1 MRETLS
7 GGVARNHL
15 RSRTE
20 DLMRRDT
27 QVEITAGNVWLML
40 SSAMVLFMTPGLG
53 LFYGGMTRAKA
64 ALNMIM
70 MSFVSAGIVGVV
82 WVLWGYSMTTGDGI
96 LGLFGNPFANFG
108 LQNLMGSPDL
118 MKAAFSATFAIIT
131 VALISGA
138 IADRAKF
145 SAWALFVPVWVT
157 LVYCPLAYMIWG
169 GGLMSTGGA
178 LTAVFGQVIDFAGGA
193 VVEVSS
199 GTAAF
204 VLALIVGKR
213 QGFAKD
219 PNHRPHNIP
228 FIMLGAAILWFGWFG
243 FNGGAATTAEQAGLI
258 WVNTLVTP
266 AAAMLSWLVTEKIRH
281 GHPTSLGAAS
291 GVVAGLVAITPSC
304 ANISPLAALGLGLV
318 AGAACAV
325 FVDQKYRF
333 GFDDSLDV
341 VGVHFGA
348 GVIGTLSLGFIALP
362 VDGVGGGLLYGGGTQ
377 QLVAQTVA
385 VLVTIALSGLGT
397 LVIGRAIHR
406 TVGFRVSEEAENAGV
421 DLSEHAETAY
431 AFGELSR
438 SRFNPF
444 HHPAP
449 APATANAPATAQA
462 HEKQGSL
469 V

>member
-1 MRETLS
+1 
-7 GGVARNHL
+7 
-15 RSRTE
+15 
-20 DLMRRDT
+20 MRRDT
-27 QVEITAGNVWLML
+27 QVEITAENVWLML

-70 MSFVSAGIVGVV
+70 MSFISAGIVGVV

-145 SAWALFVPVWVT
+145 SAWALFVPIWIT

-169 GGLMSTGGA
+169 GGLMSAGGA

-258 WVNTLVTP
+258 WVNTLVAP

-377 QLVAQTVA
+377 QLVAQIVA

-406 TVGFRVSEEAENAGV
+406 TIGFRVSEEAENAGV

-444 HHPAP
+444 HHPLP
-449 APATANAPATAQA
+449 VPATTNAPATAQA
-462 HEKQGSL
+462 QEKQDSL

>member
-1 MRETLS
+1 M
-7 GGVARNHL
+7 
-15 RSRTE
+15 
-20 DLMRRDT
+20 
-27 QVEITAGNVWLML
+27 EISAQHVWLML

-70 MSFVSAGIVGVV
+70 MSFISAGIVGVV
-82 WVLWGYSMTTGDGI
+82 WVLWGYSMTTGDGV
-96 LGLFGNPFANFG
+96 LGLFGNPFAHFG
-108 LQNLMGSPDL
+108 LQDLMGSPDL
-118 MKAAFSATFAIIT
+118 LKAGFAATFAIIT

-145 SAWALFVPVWVT
+145 SAWAVFVPIWVT
-157 LVYCPLAYMIWG
+157 VVYCPLAYMIWG
-169 GGLMSTGGA
+169 GGLMSAGGA
-178 LTAVFGQVIDFAGGA
+178 LTHMFGQVIDFAGGA

-213 QGFAKD
+213 HGFAKD
-219 PNHRPHNIP
+219 PNHRPHNVP
-228 FIMLGAAILWFGWFG
+228 FIMIGAAILWFGWFG
-243 FNGGAATTAEQAGLI
+243 FNGGAATTVEQAGLI
-258 WVNTLVTP
+258 WINTLVTP
-266 AAAMLSWLVTEKIRH
+266 AAAMLSWLVVEKVRH

-325 FVDQKYRF
+325 FVDLKYKF

-362 VDGVGGGLLYGGGTQ
+362 VGGVGGGLLYGGGPQ
-377 QLVAQTVA
+377 QLIAQTVA
-385 VLVTIALSGLGT
+385 VVATILLSGLGT
-397 LVIGRAIHR
+397 LVIGKAIHK
-406 TVGFRVSEEAENAGV
+406 TIGFRVTHEHEVVGV
-421 DLSEHAETAY
+421 DLTQHAESAYEFGLTAHGH
-431 AFGELSR
+431 FRQQQEHLSSLLKR
-438 SRFNPF
+438 TS
-444 HHPAP
+444 AP
-449 APATANAPATAQA
+449 AEPAKAKEDSFA
-462 HEKQGSL
+462 
-469 V
+469 

>member
-1 MRETLS
+1 M
-7 GGVARNHL
+7 
-15 RSRTE
+15 
-20 DLMRRDT
+20 
-27 QVEITAGNVWLML
+27 EISAQHVWLML
-40 SSAMVLFMTPGLG
+40 ASAMVLFMTPGLG

-70 MSFVSAGIVGVV
+70 MSFISAGIVGVV
-82 WVLWGYSMTTGDGI
+82 WVLWGYSMTTGDGF
-96 LGLFGNPFANFG
+96 LGLFGNPFAHFG
-108 LQNLMGSPDL
+108 LQDLIGSPDL
-118 MKAAFSATFAIIT
+118 IKAGFAATFAIIT

-145 SAWALFVPVWVT
+145 GAWALFVPIWVT
-157 LVYCPLAYMIWG
+157 VVYCPLAYMVWG
-169 GGLMSTGGA
+169 GGLMSAGGA
-178 LTAVFGQVIDFAGGA
+178 LTDIFGQVIDFAGGA

-213 QGFAKD
+213 HGFAKD
-219 PNHRPHNIP
+219 PNHRPHNVP
-228 FIMLGAAILWFGWFG
+228 FIMIGAAILWFGWFG

-266 AAAMLSWLVTEKIRH
+266 AAAMLSWLVVEKVRH

-304 ANISPLAALGLGLV
+304 ANISPLAAVGLGLLT
-318 AGAACAV
+318 GAACAV
-325 FVDQKYRF
+325 FVDLKYKF

-362 VDGVGGGLLYGGGTQ
+362 LDGTAGGLFYGGGFQ
-377 QLVAQTVA
+377 QLIAQTVA
-385 VLVTIALSGLGT
+385 VLATILLSGLGT
-397 LVIGRAIHR
+397 LVIGRAIHKAI
-406 TVGFRVSEEAENAGV
+406 GFRVTHEHEVVGV
-421 DLSEHAETAY
+421 DLTQHAETAY
-431 AFGELSR
+431 EFGLTAHGHFRHQQAHLASLLKGKPE
-438 SRFNPF
+438 
-444 HHPAP
+444 PAP
-449 APATANAPATAQA
+449 APGMEAK
-462 HEKQGSL
+462 EDSY

>member
-1 MRETLS
+1 
-7 GGVARNHL
+7 
-15 RSRTE
+15 
-20 DLMRRDT
+20 MRRDT
-27 QVEITAGNVWLML
+27 QVQITAENVWLML

-70 MSFVSAGIVGVV
+70 MSFISAGIVGVV

-118 MKAAFSATFAIIT
+118 LKAGFSATFAIIT

-169 GGLMSTGGA
+169 GGLMSAGGA

-219 PNHRPHNIP
+219 PNHRPHNVP
-228 FIMLGAAILWFGWFG
+228 FIMIGAAILWFGWFG

-304 ANISPLAALGLGLV
+304 ANISPLAALCLGLV

-362 VDGVGGGLLYGGGTQ
+362 VDGLGGGLLYGGGIQ

-406 TVGFRVSEEAENAGV
+406 TIGFRVSEEAETVGV

-444 HHPAP
+444 HHHTPAP
-449 APATANAPATAQA
+449 AEVRDGSARQDLDAER
-462 HEKQGSL
+462 EKEDSFA
-469 V
+469 

>member
-1 MRETLS
+1 M
-7 GGVARNHL
+7 
-15 RSRTE
+15 
-20 DLMRRDT
+20 
-27 QVEITAGNVWLML
+27 EISAQNVWLML

-70 MSFVSAGIVGVV
+70 MSFISAGIVGVV

-96 LGLFGNPFANFG
+96 LGLFGNPFAHAG
-108 LQNLMGSPDL
+108 LQDLVGTPDL
-118 MKAAFSATFAIIT
+118 IKAGFAATFAIIT

-145 SAWALFVPVWVT
+145 GAWALFVPIWVT
-157 LVYCPLAYMIWG
+157 VVYCPLAYMVWG
-169 GGLMSTGGA
+169 GGLMSAGGA
-178 LTAVFGQVIDFAGGA
+178 LTDMFGQVIDFAGGA

-213 QGFAKD
+213 HGFAKD
-219 PNHRPHNIP
+219 PNHRPHNVP

-243 FNGGAATTAEQAGLI
+243 FNGGAATTAAQAGLI
-258 WVNTLVTP
+258 WINTLVAP

-304 ANISPLAALGLGLV
+304 ANISPLAAVALGLV
-318 AGAACAV
+318 AGAACCV
-325 FVDQKYRF
+325 FVDLKYKF

-362 VDGVGGGLLYGGGTQ
+362 VNGVGGGLLYGGGPQ
-377 QLVAQTVA
+377 QLIAQSVA
-385 VLVTIALSGLGT
+385 VLVTILLSGLGT
-397 LVIGRAIHR
+397 LVIGRAIHK
-406 TVGFRVSEEAENAGV
+406 TIGFRVTHEHEVAGV
-421 DLSEHAETAY
+421 DLTQHAESAYEFGLTAHGHFRQQQ
-431 AFGELSR
+431 AHLSSLIKR
-438 SRFNPF
+438 KPEA
-444 HHPAP
+444 AP
-449 APATANAPATAQA
+449 AGPAASTATKEDSFA
-462 HEKQGSL
+462 
-469 V
+469 